1 MSKNKYS
8 NIGKKQIIGVIS
20 QLIHKIESI
29 EMTLNIF
36 IEFMDKENNFQE
48 FMKTKLGC
56 NNELQSND
64 SVNGEEN
71 NPNTNEDSCCRA
83 TRICSK

>member
-48 FMKTKLGC
+48 FMKTKLGG

-71 NPNTNEDSCCRA
+71 TPNTNEDS
-83 TRICSK
+83 

>member
-36 IEFMDKENNFQE
+36 IEFMDKENKFNEYMQ
-48 FMKTKLGC
+48 TKLGGKD
-56 NNELQSND
+56 ELQSDDTIDGKEDNSD
-64 SVNGEEN
+64 
-71 NPNTNEDSCCRA
+71 TNEDS
-83 TRICSK
+83 

>member
-36 IEFMDKENNFQE
+36 I
-48 FMKTKLGC
+48 
-56 NNELQSND
+56 
-64 SVNGEEN
+64 
-71 NPNTNEDSCCRA
+71 
-83 TRICSK
+83 